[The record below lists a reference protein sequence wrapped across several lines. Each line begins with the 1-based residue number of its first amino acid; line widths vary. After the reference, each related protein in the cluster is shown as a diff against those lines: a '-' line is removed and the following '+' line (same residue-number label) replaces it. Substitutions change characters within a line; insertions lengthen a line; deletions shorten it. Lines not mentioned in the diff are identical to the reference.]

1 MYVHVYAGICIC
13 IWTYV
18 CVWKHWVPTRSNH
31 PSQFLKTVR
40 NTTAVLTATKPTHGA
55 RSIRAHALKKH
66 GILSVARAAPG
77 RTRVNHPHIFC
88 CNDVYIYIHYEYN
101 LGCILEFKLGFTMV
115 PWSSYLCLSTS
126 VGWFRLLPAVAF
138 WKVPNPSKTDSI
150 PRYIP
155 KLPSKYAKLAYFNYF
170 WTIPCQEKEHK
181 VWKRCLETC
190 WQDLTRHRAVHL
202 FQIWTKDDTLPFF
215 HRRVQPFSASN
226 RWGIRPAWDYCV
238 NDNFDIDWHPKHVAD
253 KGAGAIWWMDLSG
266 VPRFVGLGSVG

>member
-1 MYVHVYAGICIC
+1 MC
-13 IWTYV
+13 
-18 CVWKHWVPTRSNH
+18 
-31 PSQFLKTVR
+31 
-40 NTTAVLTATKPTHGA
+40 
-55 RSIRAHALKKH
+55 
-66 GILSVARAAPG
+66 
-77 RTRVNHPHIFC
+77 
-88 CNDVYIYIHYEYN
+88 IYIHYEYN